1 MKLRNPA
8 AKKMAIVT
16 MAGILSVAGTATAFA
31 ATRLDTVD
39 DLYWDEEDS
48 TVAVWNE
55 IDEVY
60 RYQVYLYCDESKV
73 AEIKTKDT
81 EYDFEKK
88 FTKPGNYTFRVRPL
102 AKGSD
107 YKDGYWSEYSD
118 ETYVSEDFAELM
130 KNGGV
135 IDTVTSGPGAI
146 EGGAPT
152 DAIAVVAKNGEWVQ
166 DADGWWYKNA
176 DGTWPSNGWWQDP
189 ADSVW
194 YYFNEQGYMVT
205 GWIDW
210 NGARYYCAESGAML
224 TGAHTIDG
232 VVFRFDESGAL
243 Q

>member
-1 MKLRNPA
+1 MKMKQLTALAMA
-8 AKKMAIVT
+8 AM
-16 MAGILSVAGTATAFA
+16 LSVSGTVTAFA
-31 ATRLDTVD
+31 ATRLSTISDV
-39 DLYWDEEDS
+39 YWDEEDS
-48 TVAVWNE
+48 TVAMWDE
-55 IDEVY
+55 IDEAY

-88 FTKPGNYTFRVRPL
+88 MTKAGNYTFRVRPL
-102 AKGSD
+102 AKGND
-107 YKDGYWSEYSD
+107 YKDGYWSEHSD

-146 EGGAPT
+146 EGGTRT
-152 DAIAVVAKNGEWVQ
+152 DAIGVVNKTGEWVQ
-166 DADGWWYKNA
+166 DTTGWWYRNE

-194 YYFNEQGYMVT
+194 YFFNEQGYIMT

-224 TGAHTIDG
+224 TGTHTIDG
-232 VVFRFDESGAL
+232 VECQFDTSGVL

>member
-1 MKLRNPA
+1 MKLRNLAKELAIA
-8 AKKMAIVT
+8 A
-16 MAGILSVAGTATAFA
+16 MAGLLTIAGTVTAFA
-31 ATRLDTVD
+31 ATRLDTVAD
-39 DLYWDEEDS
+39 PYWDEEDS
-48 TVAVWNE
+48 TVAIWE
-55 IDEVY
+55 EVDDAY

-73 AEIKTKDT
+73 AEIKTKNT

-88 FTKPGNYTFRVRPL
+88 MTKAGEYTFRVRAI

-118 ETYVSEDFAELM
+118 TTYVSEDFAELM

-146 EGGAPT
+146 EGGTPI
-152 DAIAVVAKNGEWVQ
+152 DAIGVVNKGGEWIL
-166 DADGWWYKNA
+166 DGTGWWYKNA
-176 DGTWPSNGWWQDP
+176 DGTWPSGGWWQDP

-194 YYFNEQGYMVT
+194 YYFNEQGYMMT

-210 NGARYYCAESGAML
+210 NGAKYYCAENGAMV
-224 TGAHTIDG
+224 TGTQTIDG
-232 VVFRFDESGAL
+232 AAYQFDASGAL